1 MYNKNTAYDLSLF
14 DEKAQKKNILKLN
27 IKKIRKIRALKAK
40 LALLISGVAICSVV
54 SLGAAIFI
62 RGQATLNELTA
73 EDTRLS
79 RKLQEVESLY
89 IQLNM
94 KKEAEISSDA
104 LKSRL
109 KKDFDMVE
117 NKNIEYINVM
127 NIDNT
132 EVLEEPRGFDY
143 IKNKVVDGVITC
155 LNSK

>member
-40 LALLISGVAICSVV
+40 LALLVSGLAICSVV

>member
-40 LALLISGVAICSVV
+40 LALLVSGLAICSVV

-132 EVLEEPRGFDY
+132 EVL
-143 IKNKVVDGVITC
+143 IT
-155 LNSK
+155 

>member
-40 LALLISGVAICSVV
+40 LALLISGLAICSVV